1 MKNTFEEVLNRLE
14 PKITAEPEP
23 GCELEYQVV
32 KAAISSLR
40 NDKAPGPDLITA
52 KMLKADIDLGC
63 IDQTF
68 TLRTVKQCT
77 KC

>member
-23 GCELEYQVV
+23 GYELEYQVV

-40 NDKAPGPDLITA
+40 NDKAPGPT
-52 KMLKADIDLGC
+52 
-63 IDQTF
+63 
-68 TLRTVKQCT
+68 
-77 KC
+77 